1 MVATRQAR
9 AAASASAARAARLF
23 ESLDLGVLSVVASFV
38 YPEEL
43 VELGVALGKDR
54 GAELLGSTATV
65 DAVLLKARWRVE
77 VRKIFRSKSAKYA
90 GGYCPAKSLIDD
102 AARTASLGAMV
113 KALHD
118 WQLALNT
125 SRWERAKAEA
135 RADEVAEAEQ
145 FGWDQSPGHRGAGLP
160 EEHLWV
166 KESTSLVT
174 TKPRL
179 LT

>member
-23 ESLDLGVLSVVASFV
+23 ESLDLGVLSVVASFG

-43 VELGVALGKDR
+43 VNDP
-54 GAELLGSTATV
+54 T
-65 DAVLLKARWRVE
+65 
-77 VRKIFRSKSAKYA
+77 
-90 GGYCPAKSLIDD
+90 
-102 AARTASLGAMV
+102 RTASLGATV

-125 SRWERAKAEA
+125 SRWARAKAEA
-135 RADEVAEAEQ
+135 RAAEVAEAEQ

-166 KESTSLVT
+166 KESTCFPFEYDGPAFAGRCECCCPPSLRSPVFRKIPVT
-174 TKPRL
+174 PKPNDVHAAAWYRDY
-179 LT
+179 